1 MTIKEKIQ
9 KYIDYKGISVYRL
22 EAEAGLSKGYWG
34 KTKSISADIAMKI
47 SRVYGDMSTE
57 WLLRDKGEMIKN
69 AEREQKTIEISESA
83 ISKTKRKGALIYDI
97 DATCG
102 LSGRDIEFT
111 DEKVIGSID
120 APEIN
125 PDSKIIFAT
134 GDSMLPLIASGD
146 RVVIRKIES
155 WDYFNYGQVY
165 LIITNEYRLI
175 KRVRRH
181 PKDADN
187 LILLRSEN
195 PNYDDIDLPKREIIH
210 LFIVENILSIM
221 KKLLLIAFL
230 AMCSMYSFAQ
240 LTEGKY
246 KILSVKGFMNEKTVY
261 ENTFADS
268 TAIVRVTPQLVNIVI
283 SGYSANTYAIEKP
296 QLLEGNY
303 LYTAKEIQ
311 SNSDANLLF
320 RRVDEYPQL
329 DGGLL
334 IINRSENYA
343 DIFII
348 SKEN

>member
-1 MTIKEKIQ
+1 MGI
-9 KYIDYKGISVYRL
+9 IDRIRQYLDFKGISDYRFEKEL
-22 EAEAGLSKGYWG
+22 SLSKGYIN
-34 KTKSISADIAMKI
+34 KAKNPTSDVLMKI
-47 SRVYGDMSTE
+47 CGIYTDISPE
-57 WLLRDKGEMIKN
+57 WLVTGKGEMIKN
-69 AEREQKTIEISESA
+69 AERKQKTIEISESA
-83 ISKTKRKGALIYDI
+83 ISETKRKGALIYDI

-210 LFIVENILSIM
+210 LFIVENILSI
-221 KKLLLIAFL
+221 KN
-230 AMCSMYSFAQ
+230 
-240 LTEGKY
+240 
-246 KILSVKGFMNEKTVY
+246 IL
-261 ENTFADS
+261 
-268 TAIVRVTPQLVNIVI
+268 
-283 SGYSANTYAIEKP
+283 
-296 QLLEGNY
+296 
-303 LYTAKEIQ
+303 
-311 SNSDANLLF
+311 
-320 RRVDEYPQL
+320 
-329 DGGLL
+329 
-334 IINRSENYA
+334 
-343 DIFII
+343 
-348 SKEN
+348 

>member
-1 MTIKEKIQ
+1 MGI
-9 KYIDYKGISVYRL
+9 IDRIRQYLDFKGISDYRFEKEL
-22 EAEAGLSKGYWG
+22 SLSKGYIN
-34 KTKSISADIAMKI
+34 KAKNPTSDVLMKI
-47 SRVYGDMSTE
+47 CGIYTDMSPE
-57 WLLRDKGEMIKN
+57 WLVTGKGEMIKN

-83 ISKTKRKGALIYDI
+83 ISETKRKGALIYDI

-181 PKDADN
+181 PKDSDN

-210 LFIVENILSIM
+210 LFIVENILSI
-221 KKLLLIAFL
+221 KN
-230 AMCSMYSFAQ
+230 
-240 LTEGKY
+240 
-246 KILSVKGFMNEKTVY
+246 IL
-261 ENTFADS
+261 
-268 TAIVRVTPQLVNIVI
+268 
-283 SGYSANTYAIEKP
+283 
-296 QLLEGNY
+296 
-303 LYTAKEIQ
+303 
-311 SNSDANLLF
+311 
-320 RRVDEYPQL
+320 
-329 DGGLL
+329 
-334 IINRSENYA
+334 
-343 DIFII
+343 
-348 SKEN
+348 

>member
-1 MTIKEKIQ
+1 
-9 KYIDYKGISVYRL
+9 
-22 EAEAGLSKGYWG
+22 
-34 KTKSISADIAMKI
+34 MKI

-83 ISKTKRKGALIYDI
+83 ISETKRKGALIYDI

-195 PNYDDIDLPKREIIH
+195 PDYDDIDLPKREIIH
-210 LFIVENILSIM
+210 LLLWRTFYQSKTYYKSLKTKQHEEAIIFSTTIMQRFCMGANPNKCNKTMLSI
-221 KKLLLIAFL
+221 I
-230 AMCSMYSFAQ
+230 
-240 LTEGKY
+240 
-246 KILSVKGFMNEKTVY
+246 
-261 ENTFADS
+261 
-268 TAIVRVTPQLVNIVI
+268 
-283 SGYSANTYAIEKP
+283 
-296 QLLEGNY
+296 
-303 LYTAKEIQ
+303 
-311 SNSDANLLF
+311 
-320 RRVDEYPQL
+320 
-329 DGGLL
+329 
-334 IINRSENYA
+334 
-343 DIFII
+343 
-348 SKEN
+348 

>member
-1 MTIKEKIQ
+1 MEIVDRIKLFREYLGIGQTAFEVNIGVARGYFSNVKTLGSDRILRIHT
-9 KYIDYKGISVYRL
+9 KYPELNI
-22 EAEAGLSKGYWG
+22 
-34 KTKSISADIAMKI
+34 
-47 SRVYGDMSTE
+47 E
-57 WLLRDKGEMIKN
+57 WLVTGNGEMIKN

-83 ISKTKRKGALIYDI
+83 ISETKRKGALIYDI

-125 PDSKIIFAT
+125 SDSKIIFAT

-146 RVVIRKIES
+146 RVVIRKIER

-210 LFIVENILSIM
+210 LFIVENILSI
-221 KKLLLIAFL
+221 KN
-230 AMCSMYSFAQ
+230 
-240 LTEGKY
+240 
-246 KILSVKGFMNEKTVY
+246 IL
-261 ENTFADS
+261 
-268 TAIVRVTPQLVNIVI
+268 
-283 SGYSANTYAIEKP
+283 
-296 QLLEGNY
+296 
-303 LYTAKEIQ
+303 
-311 SNSDANLLF
+311 
-320 RRVDEYPQL
+320 
-329 DGGLL
+329 
-334 IINRSENYA
+334 
-343 DIFII
+343 
-348 SKEN
+348 

>member
-1 MTIKEKIQ
+1 MEIVDRIKLFREYLGIGQTAFEVNIGVARGYFSNVKTLGSDRILRIHT
-9 KYIDYKGISVYRL
+9 KYPELNI
-22 EAEAGLSKGYWG
+22 
-34 KTKSISADIAMKI
+34 
-47 SRVYGDMSTE
+47 E
-57 WLLRDKGEMIKN
+57 WLVTGNGEMIKN
-69 AEREQKTIEISESA
+69 TEREQKTIEISESA
-83 ISKTKRKGALIYDI
+83 ISETKRKGALIYDI

-181 PKDADN
+181 PKDSDN

-210 LFIVENILSIM
+210 LFIVENILSI
-221 KKLLLIAFL
+221 KN
-230 AMCSMYSFAQ
+230 
-240 LTEGKY
+240 
-246 KILSVKGFMNEKTVY
+246 IL
-261 ENTFADS
+261 
-268 TAIVRVTPQLVNIVI
+268 
-283 SGYSANTYAIEKP
+283 
-296 QLLEGNY
+296 
-303 LYTAKEIQ
+303 
-311 SNSDANLLF
+311 
-320 RRVDEYPQL
+320 
-329 DGGLL
+329 
-334 IINRSENYA
+334 
-343 DIFII
+343 
-348 SKEN
+348 

>member
-1 MTIKEKIQ
+1 
-9 KYIDYKGISVYRL
+9 
-22 EAEAGLSKGYWG
+22 
-34 KTKSISADIAMKI
+34 MKI

-210 LFIVENILSIM
+210 LFIVENILSI
-221 KKLLLIAFL
+221 KN
-230 AMCSMYSFAQ
+230 
-240 LTEGKY
+240 
-246 KILSVKGFMNEKTVY
+246 IL
-261 ENTFADS
+261 
-268 TAIVRVTPQLVNIVI
+268 
-283 SGYSANTYAIEKP
+283 
-296 QLLEGNY
+296 
-303 LYTAKEIQ
+303 
-311 SNSDANLLF
+311 
-320 RRVDEYPQL
+320 
-329 DGGLL
+329 
-334 IINRSENYA
+334 
-343 DIFII
+343 
-348 SKEN
+348 